1 MTRKDYV
8 AIAEAIAESRYHW
21 LDTMDEK
28 SVSKADAF
36 RAGIEAVRS
45 EIGRVLAADNIRFD
59 RDRFYAACDEMR
71 TIEQGK

>member
-21 LDTMDEK
+21 LAMDEK

-71 TIEQGK
+71 TIEQG